1 MRTFTADPRYSVGLA
16 LFNEQRFFEAHEVL
30 EDVWRE
36 SSGEARLF
44 LQGVV
49 QAAVGLHHLSQRN
62 LVGASGVLSRAIRNL
77 SDYPEQ
83 YGRINVAGLREALA
97 GCLEA
102 LAAEREP
109 VTPRIERDSSAPEP

>member
-1 MRTFTADPRYSVGLA
+1 MNAFTTDPRYAAGLA
-16 LFNEQRFFEAHEVL
+16 LFNQQRFFEAHEVL

-36 SSGEARLF
+36 TSGEARLF

-62 LVGASGVLSRAIRNL
+62 LVGAVGVLSRALGNL
-77 SDYPEQ
+77 SGYPEQ
-83 YGRINVAGLREALA
+83 YGRINLGGFREALA

-109 VTPRIERDSSAPEP
+109 VTPKIERDGPAAGA